1 MKKILALMM
10 SLLLVFGLAA
20 CGGEQ
25 SDLTPYEVVKQ
36 ASEKLDN
43 ADGVAYGMEMT
54 MKMSDPTDA
63 ENTIEMAIN
72 GDIKM
77 QKIGENNY
85 NLAYTMSTDMSA
97 IDPSAGTIDMDVY
110 YTDGYMYYDM
120 SDLGVQYK
128 VAMDMQEA
136 LETINSSSFD
146 QIEESMV
153 KEQAIK
159 RDGTGQVV
167 SMILDGTKMTD
178 MVKSMSEEFAAM
190 GEDDSMSISDIPYT
204 VYLDGEGN
212 VTNIEMVMDF
222 GMTVEGMAM
231 NMNMDTKMNV
241 EQIGGVTVELP
252 DNLADYEEL
261 MLDDVAIAE

>member
-1 MKKILALMM
+1 MKKIFALIM
-10 SLLLVFGLAA
+10 SMLLVFGLAA
-20 CGGEQ
+20 CGEQ
-25 SDLTPYEVVKQ
+25 ADLTPYEVSKQ

-43 ADGVAYGMEMT
+43 ADGVAYSMEMT

-77 QKIGENNY
+77 QKMGENDY

-97 IDPSAGTIDMDVY
+97 IEPTVSTIDMNMY

-136 LETINSSSFD
+136 LATINSSSFD

-153 KEQAIK
+153 KEQSIK
-159 RDGTGQVV
+159 ADGTGQVV

-190 GEDDSMSISDIPYT
+190 GEDDSMTIGDIPYT

-212 VTNIEMVMDF
+212 ITNIEMTMDF
-222 GMTVEGMAM
+222 GMSVEGMAM
-231 NMNMDTKMNV
+231 NMSMDMDMKV
-241 EQIGGVTVELP
+241 EQVGGVTVELP
-252 DNLADYEEL
+252 EDLADYEEL
-261 MLDDVAIAE
+261 VLDDVAIAE